1 MIYKAIEG
9 TTMYDAFE
17 DKLIFGECIERIAR
31 ERTYCDGVMHYE
43 FESRQDVYNQ
53 IREAT
58 NQEIADEFNK
68 ETEFDDDLF
77 EELSDRAGIEM
88 DEYINASVELDR
100 DKWQEDVSNK
110 LGIKL
115 C

>member
-58 NQEIADEFNK
+58 NQEMNISTQAWN
-68 ETEFDDDLF
+68 
-77 EELSDRAGIEM
+77 SIEISGRKM
-88 DEYINASVELDR
+88 SQISLV
-100 DKWQEDVSNK
+100 
-110 LGIKL
+110 
-115 C
+115 

>member
-68 ETEFDDDLF
+68 EAEFDDDLF
-77 EELSDRAGIEM
+77 EELLERAGIEM
-88 DEYINASVELDR
+88 DDYIDASGELDR
-100 DKWQEDVSNK
+100 DKWQKDVESK
-110 LGIKL
+110 LCIKL